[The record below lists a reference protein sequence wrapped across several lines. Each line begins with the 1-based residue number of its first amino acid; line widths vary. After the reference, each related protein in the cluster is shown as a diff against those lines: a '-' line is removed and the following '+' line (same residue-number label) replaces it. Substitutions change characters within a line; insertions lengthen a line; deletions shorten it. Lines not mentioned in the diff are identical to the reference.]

1 MWPNPQKTADL
12 VTFTQEILNRE
23 LHFFYSDS
31 SYVANTTSIKLSPTR
46 AMASFCFFLSIILD
60 ALAAFLIDVKSNKA
74 ISESPLDSFLNSS
87 GGSWWSVAKLTAD
100 KVKSTNFVLSILD
113 FDNKSLGSLESWNEN
128 EKDFSWNFSIPE
140 HYANLVSMILKSIL
154 SGKQNFNSTIS
165 LCYPPLPLWHRYNR
179 FC

>member
-1 MWPNPQKTADL
+1 MWPNPQFSADL
-12 VTFTQEILNRE
+12 VTFTEEILNRE

-31 SYVANTTSIKLSPTR
+31 SYVANNTTSIKLSPTR

-128 EKDFSWNFSIPE
+128 EQD
-140 HYANLVSMILKSIL
+140 LK
-154 SGKQNFNSTIS
+154 
-165 LCYPPLPLWHRYNR
+165 
-179 FC
+179 